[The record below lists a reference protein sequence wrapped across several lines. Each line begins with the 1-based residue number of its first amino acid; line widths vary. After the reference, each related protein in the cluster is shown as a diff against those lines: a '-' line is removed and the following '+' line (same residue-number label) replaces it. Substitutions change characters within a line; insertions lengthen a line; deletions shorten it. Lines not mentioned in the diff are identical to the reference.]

1 MGWGHAIRS
10 MPEPFESAGPCADA
24 APAAAAGQDHAAS
37 VLAAH
42 AVPVAIA
49 RQAHAT
55 PAPPARDRL
64 VGIAKLAAESPK
76 LRERAGAEYFA
87 LLSRS
92 ALNRESSGRMP
103 FAWTLNPYRGCEFG
117 CKYCYA
123 RYTHEFMEHRD
134 GLDFER
140 KIYAKSNAPE
150 LLRAELAA
158 ARDKGLAIA
167 LGTATDPYQPAEMQ
181 FKVTRRML
189 EVFARF
195 EGLNFS
201 ITTKSVLILRDL
213 DLLCEMAARHRFSVH
228 MTVTTTNEKLARL
241 MEPLAPP
248 PAKRLE
254 AVRELS
260 RAGIRTGVNLMPIL
274 PGLTDSP
281 AQMESVARAAAAC
294 GAQSLYGG
302 VLFLMPSAYA
312 QFLPFLGREFPC
324 LAKRYKKLYARSAY
338 LNGEYKDEISKRV
351 AELRARYSL
360 DGRRDE
366 PALARRYQQFA
377 LPFCEAAQAR
387 ESGLGTRDSGLG
399 TRGSGPGTRDWGRGL
414 QFAVAKFGPL

>member
-1 MGWGHAIRS
+1 MGCAQTVTSINPVPS
-10 MPEPFESAGPCADA
+10 SSSAGLHDSKA
-24 APAAAAGQDHAAS
+24 APG
-37 VLAAH
+37 
-42 AVPVAIA
+42 
-49 RQAHAT
+49 R
-55 PAPPARDRL
+55 APGGPPRL
-64 VGIAKLAAESPK
+64 VGIARLAAESPK
-76 LRERAGAEYFA
+76 LRERGEAEYFSLEA
-87 LLSRS
+87 RS

-140 KIYAKSNAPE
+140 KIYAKANAPE
-150 LLRAELAA
+150 RLRAELAA

-167 LGTATDPYQPAEMQ
+167 LGTATDPYQPAEKQ

-195 EGLNFS
+195 EGLDFS

-213 DLLCEMAARHRFSVH
+213 DLLAPIAQRHRFSVH
-228 MTVTTTNEKLARL
+228 MTVTTTDEKLARQL
-241 MEPLAPP
+241 EPLAPP

-254 AVRELS
+254 AIQSLT
-260 RAGIRTGVNLMPIL
+260 RAGVRVGVNLMPVL

-281 AQMESVARAAAAC
+281 RSLDAVARESAAH
-294 GAQSLYGG
+294 GARFLYGN

-312 QFLPFLGREFPC
+312 TFLPFLEREFPQ
-324 LAKRYKKLYARSAY
+324 LVRRYKKLYARSAY
-338 LNGEYKDEISKRV
+338 LNGEYKEQISKLV
-351 AELRARYSL
+351 AELRARYGL

-366 PALARRYQQFA
+366 APLARKYQQLA
-377 LPFCEAAQAR
+377 L
-387 ESGLGTRDSGLG
+387 GI
-399 TRGSGPGTRDWGRGL
+399 
-414 QFAVAKFGPL
+414 